1 MPVLLLLT
9 FLFAA
14 IGVFVFLALML
25 MLVIGL
31 NGMSSAAAQPWLI
44 GVALTIFVGFNLLA
58 GLLLSVIARR
68 SDLRGWSWLA
78 ASCWS
83 ALAFLAQLGLAALL
97 WQLA

>member
-14 IGVFVFLALML
+14 IGVFVFLAVML

-44 GVALTIFVGFNLLA
+44 GVALTIFIGFNLLA

-68 SDLRGWSWLA
+68 SDVRGWNWPA
-78 ASCWS
+78 ASAWS
-83 ALAFLAQLGLAALL
+83 ALAFVAQLGLAALL
-97 WQLA
+97 WRLA